1 MASKKLCVCGSVIK
15 DTTRQKAWPCQQ
27 GRSQTAS
34 CVEPFDRPMK
44 FRFWFFVAALSV
56 LALPTRGTSKS
67 PSAKKAANS
76 SALKESPKESTKPAS
91 AAETVIYE
99 QNFETLE
106 AGPVSKEFLPL
117 AGEFTVAVE
126 EGAHCLEL
134 PGAPLDTFG
143 ALFGPSNGEPGSL
156 QGRFYGTKA
165 GRKYP
170 TFGLSLRGAG
180 GYRLQMS
187 PGKGQLEI
195 YKGDDPL
202 VGVPFTWQ
210 SGTWTWLKLVVRKA
224 GESGWVVEG
233 RAWIHGE
240 NVPAEPQVRHEIPG
254 DIAAGRAALWGSP
267 YSGTPIRFDDL
278 RWTTP

>member
-1 MASKKLCVCGSVIK
+1 MKLRFLSVPVALGLAAGFAGFSHAKTPASKKGAGTK
-15 DTTRQKAWPCQQ
+15 EAPPAQ
-27 GRSQTAS
+27 
-34 CVEPFDRPMK
+34 
-44 FRFWFFVAALSV
+44 AA
-56 LALPTRGTSKS
+56 
-67 PSAKKAANS
+67 AA
-76 SALKESPKESTKPAS
+76 
-91 AAETVIYE
+91 AAETVVYE
-99 QNFETLE
+99 QNFEAMN
-106 AGPVSKEFLPL
+106 AGPVGKEFLPL
-117 AGEFTVAVE
+117 AGEFSVVVE
-126 EGAHCLEL
+126 EGAHFLEL

-143 ALFGPSNGEPGSL
+143 ALFGPSNPEPGSL
-156 QGRFYGTKA
+156 QGRFFGTKT

-202 VGVPFTWQ
+202 VGVPFPWQ

-224 GESGWVVEG
+224 GDAGWVVEG
-233 RAWIHGE
+233 RAWAQGE
-240 NVPAEPQVRHEIPG
+240 NPPAEPQIRHEVAG
-254 DIAAGRAALWGSP
+254 EIAGGRAAIWGSP